1 MRKKNKI
8 ILAGLIPCVALVGYT
23 AASALSNIFYKKNYT
38 PAQIAGLT
46 VVAHRGGAALGPE
59 NTLLTIAKGMAAG
72 ADMIEIDIHQTAD
85 GQLVVCHDQSID
97 RTTDGTGLIREL
109 TLDEI
114 RSHNIVDEDGNVT
127 DLKIPTFDEVLEL
140 VNGKVKLLVEIK
152 RTGDIYEGIE
162 QQMIDAVTAHKAG
175 SWVVAQSFDDSVLE
189 NLHEIDPQ
197 LRLEKLWVFKFAGL
211 PLGVDGTLS
220 EYSFEKYSYVSSFNF
235 YYQSVTKDMIEKIHA
250 NGKEVKIWTVGSPA
264 DTPWLPV
271 DGIITNHPNLWR

>member
-1 MRKKNKI
+1 MKKKNKI
-8 ILAGLIPCVALVGYT
+8 ILAGIIPCVALVGYT
-23 AASALSNIFYKKNYT
+23 AASVLSNIFYKKNYP
-38 PAQIAGLT
+38 PAQIARLT

-59 NTLLTIAKGMAAG
+59 NTLLTIARGMAAG

-85 GQLVVCHDQSID
+85 GKLVVCHDQSID
-97 RTTDGTGLIREL
+97 RTTDGSGLIREL

-140 VNGKVKLLVEIK
+140 VDGKVKLLVEIK
-152 RTGDIYEGIE
+152 RTGDIYKGIE
-162 QQMIDAVTAHKAG
+162 SQMIDAVAAHNAQ

-189 NLHEIDPQ
+189 NLHGIDPQ

-211 PLGVDGTLS
+211 PVGVDGSLS
-220 EYSFEKYSYVSSFNF
+220 GYSFDKYSYVSSFNF
-235 YYQSVTKDMIEKIHA
+235 YYQSVTKDMVDKIHA

-271 DGIITNHPNLWR
+271 DGIITNHPDLWR